1 MWLPSDRRRTPEP
14 IPEVTGGA
22 AMLFDPHNP
31 EELSQAILKV
41 IGDTDSR
48 RDFVKRGLTRAA
60 EFTWERAA
68 RATLDVFKE
77 LA

>member
-1 MWLPSDRRRTPEP
+1 MIAANAGA

-22 AMLFDPHNP
+22 AMLFDPHSP
-31 EELSQAILKV
+31 EELSQAILK
-41 IGDTDSR
+41 ITGDGDSR
-48 RDFVKRGLTRAA
+48 RNFVEQGLIRAA

-68 RATLDVFKE
+68 RATLSVFKE